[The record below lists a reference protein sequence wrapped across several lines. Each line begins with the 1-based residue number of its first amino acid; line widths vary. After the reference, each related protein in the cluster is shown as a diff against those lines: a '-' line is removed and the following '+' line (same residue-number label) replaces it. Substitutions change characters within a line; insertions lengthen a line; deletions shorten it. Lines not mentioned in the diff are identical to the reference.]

1 MGKTAR
7 TKNDKQEA
15 RRLQQLLLPFL
26 GALSSMRVTLL
37 ELVFR
42 IGFTGITTLLEQE
55 RTMLVGTRYKHNAER
70 AYTRAGHD
78 QEGELVLGGRK
89 VKFPRPRV
97 RTVKDANGKSV
108 EVPLEAWE
116 AFSKEDPLTE
126 RALEQM
132 LVGVTTRKYARS
144 LEDLPNE
151 ISSHSISKSS
161 VSRRF
166 VEATTEALA
175 TLMSANIAELDIW
188 ALMLDG
194 KIVGGHTV
202 IAALGID
209 RDGNKHPLGVWEGAT
224 ENAEVCKSLLMDL
237 VDRGLPTNRSLLIVI
252 DGGKAIAKAVRDVF
266 GKRAVIQRC
275 QVHKRR
281 NVLEHLPESQRKS
294 VGATISTAYRCRDS
308 ERALQLLKKL
318 ARYLEKKHPG
328 AAASLR
334 EGMEETLTVLRFGLP
349 ETLERTF
356 ASTNVIENLNGTM
369 KRVSR
374 NVKNWQ
380 DGTMALRWFAAAMAE
395 AQKGFRRL
403 KGYPGMKILI
413 AALRA
418 HDDAIDGRNEKSTE
432 ELAQVMKAA

>member
-1 MGKTAR
+1 MDKTAR
-7 TKNDKQEA
+7 TKNDKQET

-37 ELVFR
+37 DLVFR
-42 IGFTGITTLLEQE
+42 IGFTGLETLLEQE
-55 RTMLVGTRYKHNAER
+55 RTMLVGTRYKHNAGR
-70 AYTRAGHD
+70 ACTRAGYD
-78 QEGELVLGGRK
+78 QDGELVLGGRK
-89 VKFPRPRV
+89 IKVARPRV
-97 RTVKDANGKSV
+97 RTVKDENGKSN
-108 EVPLEAWE
+108 EIPLEAWE
-116 AFSKEDPLTE
+116 AFSNEDPLTE
-126 RALEQM
+126 RSLEQM
-132 LVGVTTRKYARS
+132 LAGVATRKYARS
-144 LEDLPNE
+144 LENLPNE
-151 ISSHSISKSS
+151 ISSHSTSKSS
-161 VSRRF
+161 VCRRF
-166 VEATTEALA
+166 VEATIEALA
-175 TLMSANIAELDIW
+175 TLMNASIATLDIH

-224 ENAEVCKSLLMDL
+224 ENAETCKSLLTNL
-237 VDRGLPTNRSLLIVI
+237 VERGLPTNRSLLIVM
-252 DGGKAIAKAVRDVF
+252 DGGKALAKAVRDVF

-275 QVHKRR
+275 QVHKKR
-281 NVLEHLPESQRKS
+281 NVLEHLPENQRKM
-294 VGATISTAYRCRDS
+294 VGATISTAYRCRDP

-318 ARYLEKKHPG
+318 ARFLEKKHPG

-349 ETLERTF
+349 EALERTLTT
-356 ASTNVIENLNGTM
+356 TNIIENLNGTM

-380 DGTMALRWFAAAMAE
+380 DGTMALRWYAAAIAE

-403 KGYPGMKILI
+403 KGYQGMKTLI

-418 HDDAIDGRNEKSTE
+418 HDDAMDGRNEKSTE
-432 ELAQVMKAA
+432 GLAQVMKAA

>member
-1 MGKTAR
+1 MDKTAR
-7 TKNDKQEA
+7 TKNDKQET

-37 ELVFR
+37 ELVFQ
-42 IGFTGITTLLEQE
+42 IGFTGIKALLEQE
-55 RTMLVGTRYKHNAER
+55 RTMLVGTRYKHNGER
-70 AYTRAGHD
+70 SCVRAGHD
-78 QEGELVLGGRK
+78 PNGELVLGGRK
-89 VKFPRPRV
+89 VKVARPRV
-97 RTVKDANGKSV
+97 RTVPDVNGKSV
-108 EVPLEAWE
+108 EIPLEGWE
-116 AFSKEDPLTE
+116 AFSQEDPLDE

-144 LEDLPNE
+144 LEALPNE
-151 ISSHSISKSS
+151 ISSHCTSKSS

-166 VEATTEALA
+166 VEATTETLETLMNTSIA
-175 TLMSANIAELDIW
+175 TLDIY

-194 KIVGGHTV
+194 KIVGGHTI

-224 ENAEVCKSLLMDL
+224 ENAEVCKSLLTNL
-237 VDRGLPTNRSLLIVI
+237 VERGLPTNRSLLVVI

-266 GKRAVIQRC
+266 GKRALIQRC
-275 QVHKRR
+275 QVHKKR

-294 VGATISTAYRCRDS
+294 VGATISTAYRCRDP
-308 ERALQLLKKL
+308 ERALQLLRKL
-318 ARYLEKKHPG
+318 ARFLEKKHPG

-334 EGMEETLTVLRFGLP
+334 EGMEETLTVLRMGLP
-349 ETLERTF
+349 ETLERIL
-356 ASTNVIENLNGTM
+356 ASTNIIENLNGTM
-369 KRVSR
+369 NRVSR

-380 DGTMALRWFAAAMAE
+380 TGTMALRWYAAAMAE

-403 KGYPGMKILI
+403 KGYQGMKILI

-418 HDDAIDGRNEKSTE
+418 HDDAIDGCNEKSTE
-432 ELAQVMKAA
+432 GLAPVTKAA